1 MHADSGYHSAMS
13 RDGIALFD
21 TPIGRCGVGWSE
33 RGIAALQLPEAS
45 ESATRARL
53 TRSLHSGV
61 VDAPLSDVALR
72 ACDGVIGLLHGTP
85 TDLTTIPLD
94 MRRVTAFDRQVYAQ
108 TRQIGPGS
116 TATYGELAA
125 RIGAAG
131 GARAIGRALARNPF
145 AIVVPCHRVL
155 AADGRLGGFS
165 AAGGAAMKLRL
176 LTLESHS
183 SGDLFGSATPLPYDW
198 EAAVAHLRTVDPR
211 LGRIID
217 AVGPV
222 RLELKPTASVFD
234 ALAES
239 IVYQQLS
246 GKAAA
251 TILARVRTLFPR
263 PHEGLQPEYLLRTSN
278 ARLRGAGLSQAKML
292 ALQDLARRSVAGLI
306 PTLNEIERMDDDAI
320 VEQLGQTRGIG
331 RWTVEMLLIFRLGRP
346 DVLPIDDLG
355 IRKGYAVAT
364 NKREL
369 PTPAELVNA
378 GRRWQPYRSAAAWY
392 LWRSSEL
399 KPVGSRH

>member
-1 MHADSGYHSAMS
+1 MAKSPHISG
-13 RDGIALFD
+13 
-21 TPIGRCGVGWSE
+21 
-33 RGIAALQLPEAS
+33 QPEARERS
-45 ESATRARL
+45 VVRWHAT
-53 TRSLHSGV
+53 
-61 VDAPLSDVALR
+61 
-72 ACDGVIGLLHGTP
+72 
-85 TDLTTIPLD
+85 
-94 MRRVTAFDRQVYAQ
+94 
-108 TRQIGPGS
+108 
-116 TATYGELAA
+116 
-125 RIGAAG
+125 
-131 GARAIGRALARNPF
+131 
-145 AIVVPCHRVL
+145 RVL
-155 AADGRLGGFS
+155 AADGKLGGFS
-165 AAGGAAMKLRL
+165 AAGGVAMKLRL
-176 LTLESHS
+176 LTLESHG
-183 SGDLFGSATPLPYDW
+183 SGDLFGSAAPLPYDW
-198 EAAVAHLRTVDPR
+198 EAAVAHLRSVDR
-211 LGRIID
+211 QLGRIVD

-292 ALQDLARRSVAGLI
+292 ALQDLASRSVAGLI
-306 PTLNEIERMDDDAI
+306 PTLSEIERMDDDAI
-320 VEQLGQTRGIG
+320 VEQLSQTRGIG

-364 NKREL
+364 KKREL
-369 PTPAELVNA
+369 PTPAELADV
-378 GRRWQPYRSAAAWY
+378 GRRWQPYRSAASWY

-399 KPVGSRH
+399 KPVRTRH